1 MRSTGDGIGSMWS
14 WSGIILSKL
23 GIRII
28 DVIGFNDVR
37 WDRRRGYDWI
47 LALSQWVF
55 EELDETPAN
64 LS

>member
-1 MRSTGDGIGSMWS
+1 MWS